1 MSRRIADLL
10 IKIGAD
16 SYEFQQKAQQV
27 EKDMGRLEKKLTS
40 VGKSLSMKL
49 TAPLMALGAVS
60 LNNADVQQQAEA
72 RLLTALKGRSD
83 VQQRLLTQAS
93 ELQSRSILGDE
104 VIIGQQAYL
113 ASLGMTEVQIG
124 KVIEAA
130 AQLSAA
136 TGMTLESAVKNLAKT
151 FGGLTGELG
160 ESIPKLKEFTTEQLK
175 NGEAVDFILE
185 NYKGFAETAAKEGL
199 GAVKQLKNAWGDFL
213 EQIGSTMLP
222 AVNNLAQALSR
233 AVGVLQSM
241 SPLSQK
247 LIIAIG
253 GIAAAIGPL
262 SLAIG
267 GVIKMLPMMAAGF
280 TAMLSPVGLVVAAI
294 LALGAAFVYAKNK
307 QNEMLEDMT
316 NEFEGLSLRT
326 LESRLKEN
334 RRQQAVNENEQLW
347 TSTRSV
353 ASNVSY
359 ALNKGD
365 RRRQLQMEE
374 QALQEA
380 IRRTKKAID
389 DKARAEKEAAAI
401 SKQMEDI
408 LKGVSTETEEQG
420 GLINDLKNQIE
431 ALEKKKLLPESTV
444 EDIAACNAEIERLQA
459 ELQRLQNIKPEDLM
473 PRERIQNTLPTLEL
487 TIPMPTLKADVGG
500 IKVVASEYALQMQ
513 EIFARIKDQIYGW
526 ADSTS
531 TYMQENVK
539 DTVQMIQHYTEA
551 LTSKGWNFSAALD
564 HVASTISSTMQ
575 RFDQQ
580 VSQFLADSIIAAAEA
595 IGQVITGD
603 LGFGGLMKA
612 ILTQFASFLK
622 NIGAQLIEFGVMIVA
637 FKTTLK
643 TVLANPWAAIAVGAA
658 MVTAA
663 AIMTALINKS
673 AESDVPA
680 LATGGLAYGKTIAL
694 VGDNANASVDP
705 EVIAPLSKLQA
716 MLPEGGSTQNVNITL
731 GGELVAKGRDL
742 AYVLSKENFKN
753 SLLGG

>member
-1 MSRRIADLL
+1 
-10 IKIGAD
+10 
-16 SYEFQQKAQQV
+16 
-27 EKDMGRLEKKLTS
+27 
-40 VGKSLSMKL
+40 
-49 TAPLMALGAVS
+49 
-60 LNNADVQQQAEA
+60 
-72 RLLTALKGRSD
+72 
-83 VQQRLLTQAS
+83 
-93 ELQSRSILGDE
+93 
-104 VIIGQQAYL
+104 
-113 ASLGMTEVQIG
+113 
-124 KVIEAA
+124 
-130 AQLSAA
+130 
-136 TGMTLESAVKNLAKT
+136 
-151 FGGLTGELG
+151 
-160 ESIPKLKEFTTEQLK
+160 
-175 NGEAVDFILE
+175 
-185 NYKGFAETAAKEGL
+185 
-199 GAVKQLKNAWGDFL
+199 
-213 EQIGSTMLP
+213 
-222 AVNNLAQALSR
+222 
-233 AVGVLQSM
+233 
-241 SPLSQK
+241 
-247 LIIAIG
+247 
-253 GIAAAIGPL
+253 
-262 SLAIG
+262 
-267 GVIKMLPMMAAGF
+267 
-280 TAMLSPVGLVVAAI
+280 
-294 LALGAAFVYAKNK
+294 
-307 QNEMLEDMT
+307 
-316 NEFEGLSLRT
+316 
-326 LESRLKEN
+326 
-334 RRQQAVNENEQLW
+334 
-347 TSTRSV
+347 
-353 ASNVSY
+353 
-359 ALNKGD
+359 
-365 RRRQLQMEE
+365 MEE

-401 SKQMEDI
+401 SKQMEDV

>member
-104 VIIGQQAYL
+104 VIIVQQAYL

-347 TSTRSV
+347 SSTRSV